1 MRGPKPG
8 QGDPTHGMM
17 DVVADNEQRDPGA
30 DLARQPR
37 GATPPPAGFHAPAD
51 PSAPGPPPATRP
63 PTEVTPEQIRQFQEF
78 QRFQELMREQAARGL
93 PPGTPP
99 PPGFLQ
105 PWGQPPPK
113 QSLPKRLLKA
123 AVSKVVTGLVVLAV
137 LIAAGYFAVD
147 YFLGE
152 DNSDHPQAHETGGGK
167 TKDNLIL
174 DTNPFETVRKVY
186 HHIANGENG
195 VPEQVCLRFQD
206 RGAKFAADM
215 GYDNCTDAVHGLAAK
230 VTDADAYA
238 ESMPSYKT
246 TFDPST
252 ASEITISSCAD
263 NLRGGI
269 QGGPSLGVF
278 TVKKIQGSR
287 GGQWIIADHE
297 NEPTCAVAPTGPSN

>member
-1 MRGPKPG
+1 
-8 QGDPTHGMM
+8 MM
-17 DVVADNEQRDPGA
+17 DPVADNEQRDPGA
-30 DLARQPR
+30 DLAPQRP
-37 GATPPPAGFHAPAD
+37 GTPPAGSHAPAD
-51 PSAPGPPPATRP
+51 PPVPGPAAPPPATRP

-78 QRFQELMREQAARGL
+78 QRFQELMRQQAEEGL
-93 PPGTPP
+93 PPGAPP
-99 PPGFLQ
+99 PAGYLP
-105 PWGQPPPK
+105 PWGQPPPR

-123 AVSKVVTGLVVLAV
+123 AVSKIITGLVVLAV
-137 LIAAGYFAVD
+137 LVLAGYFAIN
-147 YFLGE
+147 YFFGE
-152 DNSDHPQAHETGGGK
+152 DHDQLPASQTGGGK
-167 TKDNLIL
+167 TTDNLIL

-206 RGAKFAADM
+206 RGKKFAADM

-246 TFDPST
+246 TFDPDT
-252 ASEITISSCAD
+252 ATEITISSCAD
-263 NLRGGI
+263 NVRGGI
-269 QGGPSLGVF
+269 QGGPALGVF

-297 NEPTCAVAPTGPSN
+297 NESACPTPPTGPSN

>member
-1 MRGPKPG
+1 VG
-8 QGDPTHGMM
+8 
-17 DVVADNEQRDPGA
+17 DNEQPHRPGT
-30 DLARQPR
+30 DNLPEV
-37 GATPPPAGFHAPAD
+37 PPAGVD
-51 PSAPGPPPATRP
+51 PETF
-63 PTEVTPEQIRQFQEF
+63 RQFQEF

-105 PWGQPPPK
+105 PWGQPPK

-123 AVSKVVTGLVVLAV
+123 TLNKIGTVLLVLAV
-137 LIAAGYFAVD
+137 LAVLGIGGFFALAH
-147 YFLGE
+147 FLSE
-152 DNSDHPQAHETGGGK
+152 DNSDHPVAHDTGGGK
-167 TKDNLIL
+167 AKENLIY

-186 HHIANGENG
+186 HHIANGEKG

-206 RGAKFAADM
+206 GGAKFAADM
-215 GYDNCTDAVHGLAAK
+215 GYDNCTAAVHGLAAK

-246 TFDPST
+246 TFDPNSAT
-252 ASEITISSCAD
+252 EITISSCAD
-263 NLRGGI
+263 NIRGGI

-297 NEPTCAVAPTGPSN
+297 NEPTCAISPTAPSN